1 MRRRSNRSIAR
12 CASLA
17 VVAVVALATV
27 PRARAHESTMRA
39 RASRWIDDAVARG
52 DVDLS
57 DGVEPLP
64 RTKRDDVVDGGARR
78 LGLTTTRAPVE
89 TMEAYA
95 RVAWNATLHPS
106 RYSPTEG
113 LGAALASLR
122 SSYGSDDKMAL
133 IVCLLYERYE
143 MGEASAFADYF
154 RSGPEEF
161 DTPSHWSDD
170 TAKELRGS
178 DAYERDIVD
187 EFKLLNTVSNALRM
201 RVFDVYTDV
210 FKSSAA
216 RTVPA
221 LRWAWTL
228 AHARAT
234 RVSGKEGLALVPV
247 LDMIRECA
255 PGAEAPDAAANGSDG
270 DEGEEEEKTSFAVY
284 DPHADQ
290 VVVYAKRDYGPGE
303 ELCERLGDMN
313 VAESLQHFGYV
324 PDVAEESPR
333 NCVLMVLE
341 PKKKKFEK
349 NLRDAGFQVPW
360 RVCVPFAAREQ
371 SLDLLAAYIEVS
383 HGRHVDVDEQGLP
396 QNVSRA
402 SLREFLRERVDR
414 YPTTLSEDEAALESM
429 RQSVIDFADALERQ
443 GMPVLEGARIEMKIR
458 ELRRSV
464 SAVEL
469 RVREKKILRRL
480 LTRLDSAAPDERK
493 DEL

>member
-1 MRRRSNRSIAR
+1 MRS
-12 CASLA
+12 
-17 VVAVVALATV
+17 
-27 PRARAHESTMRA
+27 RAM
-39 RASRWIDDAVARG
+39 RWIDAAVARG

-57 DGVEPLP
+57 NGVEIAP
-64 RTKRDDVVDGGARR
+64 RARRDDVLDGGARR
-78 LGLTTTRAPVE
+78 LGLTTTGAPVE
-89 TMEAYA
+89 RMEAYA
-95 RVAWNATLHPS
+95 RVRWNATVHPS
-106 RYSPTEG
+106 RYAPTEG

-122 SSYGSDDKMAL
+122 SSYGSDEKMAL

-143 MGEASAFADYF
+143 MGEASAFAEYF

-161 DTPSHWSDD
+161 DTPTHWSDD

-187 EFKLLNTVSNALRM
+187 EFKLLNKVSNALRV

-210 FKSSAA
+210 FTSSAA
-216 RTVPA
+216 KTVPA
-221 LRWAWTL
+221 LRWAWTM

-247 LDMIRECA
+247 LDMIRECPSGVDERVA
-255 PGAEAPDAAANGSDG
+255 SADGGDG
-270 DEGEEEEKTSFAVY
+270 DESEEEEKRSFAVY

-290 VVVYAKRDYGPGE
+290 VVVYAKRDYGSGE
-303 ELCERLGDMN
+303 ELCERLGDMS

-324 PDVAEESPR
+324 PVVAEESPR

-371 SLDLLAAYIEVS
+371 SLDLLAAYIELS
-383 HGRHVDVDEQGLP
+383 HGRHVDVDEHSIP
-396 QNVSRA
+396 QNVPRA
-402 SLREFLRERVDR
+402 SLSEFIRERLDR
-414 YPTTLSEDEAALESM
+414 YPTTMSEDEAALESM
-429 RQSVIDFADALERQ
+429 RQSVVDFADALERE
-443 GMPVLEGARIEMKIR
+443 GLPLLEGARIELKIR
-458 ELRRSV
+458 EMRRSI

-469 RVREKKILRRL
+469 RVIEKKILRHL
-480 LTRLDSAAPDERK
+480 LTRLDTSASAFEEPK